1 MTYQQKLRQAA
12 KSWMMLNPNSGKTE
26 VQVSAT
32 IAKNN
37 ARHKQPDACND
48 FDYSGTIWCDR
59 CGHEDSVHY
68 ANLIKHY
75 CNEGKF
81 VLALSYLEAAQAHNV
96 LHRME
101 FAVQETM

>member
-12 KSWMMLNPNSGKTE
+12 KNWLVLNPNSGQTE

-37 ARHKQPDACND
+37 AKGKRPEACRE

-59 CGHEDSVHY
+59 CGHERP
-68 ANLIKHY
+68 
-75 CNEGKF
+75 
-81 VLALSYLEAAQAHNV
+81 AH
-96 LHRME
+96 L
-101 FAVQETM
+101 